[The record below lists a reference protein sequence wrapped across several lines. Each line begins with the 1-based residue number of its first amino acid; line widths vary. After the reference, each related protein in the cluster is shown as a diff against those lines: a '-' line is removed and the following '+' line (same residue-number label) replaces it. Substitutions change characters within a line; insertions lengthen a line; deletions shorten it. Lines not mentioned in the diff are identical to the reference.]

1 MNKRFSKFA
10 WANDQNFYAKYIN
23 FKQIQLFF
31 RSYGTDAY
39 LIYPTWTTVI
49 AMLMT
54 FAPFAPIPIYFVYA
68 FLTKGS
74 SAFIPEDSWER
85 SEGLENIEPGIENYT
100 YHGERATSF
109 RRNGSYRR
117 RVENNPES

>member
-1 MNKRFSKFA
+1 MRNLISGKFILRFRAGENLIEFC
-10 WANDQNFYAKYIN
+10 
-23 FKQIQLFF
+23 

-68 FLTKGS
+68 FWTKRTA
-74 SAFIPEDSWER
+74 AFIPEDSWER

-117 RVENNPES
+117 RVENSAES

>member
-1 MNKRFSKFA
+1 MRGQMTK
-10 WANDQNFYAKYIN
+10 NFYSKYID

-68 FLTKGS
+68 LLTKGTA
-74 SAFIPEDSWER
+74 AFIPEDSWER
-85 SEGLENIEPGIENYT
+85 SEGLENIELGIENYT

-117 RVENNPES
+117 RVEDNPES

>member
-1 MNKRFSKFA
+1 MRGPKI
-10 WANDQNFYAKYIN
+10 FYSKYID

-109 RRNGSYRR
+109 RSQSTGHRGLQG
-117 RVENNPES
+117 EESVS